1 MWFLCK
7 FLMFL
12 GLIFSLKRT
21 QVGIP
26 FEVEFRKIELVMKKQ
41 MNLGS
46 CPSLLPLEI
55 GLFSFAGKIQ
65 VRDSGWLVID
75 PALYKQSKES
85 ILVGKKKGERQQ
97 PKWRSWNLFIQLTHH
112 LLLLRTQAV
121 IRWQSSVIVKDG
133 RKWHSC
139 GGGGSH
145 WKETRGII
153 GHRGRFI

>member
-1 MWFLCK
+1 
-7 FLMFL
+7 MFL

-75 PALYKQSKES
+75 PAL
-85 ILVGKKKGERQQ
+85 
-97 PKWRSWNLFIQLTHH
+97 
-112 LLLLRTQAV
+112 
-121 IRWQSSVIVKDG
+121 
-133 RKWHSC
+133 
-139 GGGGSH
+139 
-145 WKETRGII
+145 
-153 GHRGRFI
+153 